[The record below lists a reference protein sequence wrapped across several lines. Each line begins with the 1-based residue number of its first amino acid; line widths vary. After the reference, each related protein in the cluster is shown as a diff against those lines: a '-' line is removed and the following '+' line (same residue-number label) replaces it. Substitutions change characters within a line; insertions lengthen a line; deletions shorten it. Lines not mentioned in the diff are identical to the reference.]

1 MCDHGKGVKKRLGRI
16 LLSNTSSLSFAKRG
30 CSDGWQNVTQEHK
43 HEASKY
49 ASWVVLC
56 CSENPTSFSP
66 QLFSPLFYFSTP
78 PPPSPP
84 PPFPLFFFL
93 FFHPFHPLVHFM
105 VLSADSPLGRT
116 LVAARH
122 YEENDPY
129 RAVRREGKTNS
140 TTWNGENGR
149 TMTHM
154 PIARSCS
161 FSVGIG

>member
-16 LLSNTSSLSFAKRG
+16 LLSNTSSLSFSKRG

-66 QLFSPLFYFSTP
+66 QLFSPLFTFP
-78 PPPSPP
+78 LHHHLLLLLL
-84 PPFPLFFFL
+84 PPFLLFILLSPFFL
-93 FFHPFHPLVHFM
+93 FHPLVHFM

-129 RAVRREGKTNS
+129 RAVRREGKTKP
-140 TTWNGENGR
+140 
-149 TMTHM
+149 H
-154 PIARSCS
+154 PL
-161 FSVGIG
+161 